1 MLGADETTWAFD
13 GYNVSKQL
21 KNNIYWCERL
31 SNILKINFDEF
42 EHSNQNLQRK
52 FCKGKFPT
60 NI

>member
-21 KNNIYWCERL
+21 KNIYWCERL

-42 EHSNQNLQRK
+42 EHSKSELA
-52 FCKGKFPT
+52 T
-60 NI
+60 